1 MATWVSL
8 DHRLTVDHGN
18 MRVSLN
24 QRSTQPK
31 TKATW
36 VSLEHRSTIDHGNV
50 SESRPEV
57 NIFSV
62 KRKIEYILGSVSHE
76 VSISTL
82 TSATVVLK
90 QPQSMVNR
98 VGCVSIKLY
107 LKGGRRS
114 NSTHGP

>member
-1 MATWVSL
+1 
-8 DHRLTVDHGN
+8 
-18 MRVSLN
+18 MRVNLN

-31 TKATW
+31 TKVTW
-36 VSLEHRSTIDHGNV
+36 VSLDHRSTIDHGNV

-62 KRKIEYILGSVSHE
+62 KRKIVYILGFVSHV

-82 TSATVVLK
+82 TSAIVALK
-90 QPQSMVNR
+90 QPQAVVNR
-98 VGCVSIKLY
+98 VGHVSIKLY